1 MKTYT
6 QFDAPAKIYGA
17 PLFESTG
24 TLDRLP
30 PELRVRLGPDME
42 HLGRRCPARAWRCAR
57 IRKRSPCA

>member
-17 PLFESTG
+17 PLFASTG

-30 PELRVRLGPDME
+30 PELRARLGPDGSIGISALEAM
-42 HLGRRCPARAWRCAR
+42 LTLFRWV
-57 IRKRSPCA
+57 IV